1 MPYFSLFLRSNPHQ
15 QETDA
20 VTNLTK
26 PEIMEELENK
36 NNQENFM
43 LINQEIKTSLLESA
57 RWGKFLAIV
66 GYILVGFL
74 ILAGFLIMLGF
85 SFAGRF
91 SGTRFP
97 MGIAGFLYIVM
108 AILYFFPVNYLYN
121 FSDQIKKGLESNN
134 QQSVTSGFTHLK
146 SMFKFIG
153 ILTIVILAVYAL
165 ILLIAIPTS
174 LFAQHSFAH

>member
-1 MPYFSLFLRSNPHQ
+1 LPYFSLFLRSNPHQ

-26 PEIMEELENK
+26 PETMEELENK

-66 GYILVGFL
+66 GYISVGFL
-74 ILAGFLIMLGF
+74 ILAGFLIMIGF
-85 SFAGRF
+85 SLAGRY
-91 SGTRFP
+91 SETRFP
-97 MGIAGFLYIVM
+97 MVIAGFLYIII
-108 AILYFFPVNYLYN
+108 AILYFFPVYYLYN
-121 FSDQIKKGLESNN
+121 FSDQMKKGLGSNN
-134 QQSVTSGFTHLK
+134 QQSVTSGFLHLK

-153 ILTIVILAVYAL
+153 ILTIVILSIYAL
-165 ILLIAIPTS
+165 ILVIAIPAA
-174 LFAQHSFAH
+174 LFARHSFAY